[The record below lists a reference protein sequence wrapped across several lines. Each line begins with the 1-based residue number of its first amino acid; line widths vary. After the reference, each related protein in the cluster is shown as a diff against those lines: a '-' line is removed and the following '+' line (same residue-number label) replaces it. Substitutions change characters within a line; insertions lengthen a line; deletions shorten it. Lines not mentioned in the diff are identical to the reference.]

1 MNDDLSKK
9 KPDGNFPNE
18 AAALADLTANA
29 VEWATE
35 AAKDTKREREAALA
49 RCLASKGVPTPEDV
63 GRIRHL
69 YIRLDRR
76 VDGQRLL
83 TGKRRETLRG
93 LLVRWE
99 ELGAGSVDPILRSRG
114 GGERDTWEDIW
125 HWADK
130 HRLAPRE
137 DEHAEDSDT
146 PATPTAKPEERALAY
161 LFENRWR
168 QMTKQEIADAVDC
181 HPKTLCPGRAPDF
194 HAALKAYQDFRNPP
208 RGTKSADGD
217 VEAFSSN
224 RFRGEKSDDI
234 DE

>member
-1 MNDDLSKK
+1 MAVVPRLLPGAAMRALLLLLTALSSSSCVMLLV
-9 KPDGNFPNE
+9 PGLGLGLGASAQRQYEREGRERE
-18 AAALADLTANA
+18 AAHRAQVT
-29 VEWATE
+29 
-35 AAKDTKREREAALA
+35 REAALA

-83 TGKRRETLRG
+83 TGKRRETRETLRG

-99 ELGAGSVDPILRSRG
+99 ELGAGSVDPILRSGG

-168 QMTKQEIADAVDC
+168 QMTKQ
-181 HPKTLCPGRAPDF
+181 
-194 HAALKAYQDFRNPP
+194 
-208 RGTKSADGD
+208 
-217 VEAFSSN
+217 
-224 RFRGEKSDDI
+224 
-234 DE
+234 